1 METHNKKS
9 IISEIK
15 SELDD
20 LENHLKKGSEE
31 FKELYKEKK
40 QKLANL
46 IKTYASEIEESG
58 EDKIHDLK
66 DSSKELLDLLEA
78 DYDLSYTD
86 YENESHKISKAID
99 TFELKAKEI
108 FNSMRSD
115 VRQAQLKL
123 KEELSQSLDKF
134 KVELD
139 IQKAHLKGTKDRAST
154 EFDEWKEKRLK
165 DIEGLKTNL
174 EQKKEETEDKLEK
187 FNEEISSSFDHL
199 KKAFKKLW

>member
-31 FKELYKEKK
+31 FKEFYKQKK

-58 EDKIHDLK
+58 EDKIHELK
-66 DSSKELLDLLEA
+66 NSSEELLNLLEA
-78 DYDLSYTD
+78 DYDLSYTE
-86 YENESHKISKAID
+86 YEGESHKISKAID
-99 TFELKAKEI
+99 KFELKAKEI
-108 FNSMRSD
+108 FNNMKTD
-115 VRQAQLKL
+115 ARQAQLKL
-123 KEELSQSLDKF
+123 KEELNLNLNKF
-134 KVELD
+134 KTELD
-139 IQKAHLKGTKDRAST
+139 IQKAHLKGTKDRATS

-165 DIEGLKTNL
+165 DIEGLKTDL
-174 EQKKEETEDKLEK
+174 EQKKEETGDKFDK
-187 FNEEISSSFDHL
+187 FSDEISSSFDHL
-199 KKAFKKLW
+199 KKAFKNLW

>member
-31 FKELYKEKK
+31 FKEFYKQKK

-58 EDKIHDLK
+58 EDKIHELK
-66 DSSKELLDLLEA
+66 NSSEELLNLLEA
-78 DYDLSYTD
+78 DYDLSYTE
-86 YENESHKISKAID
+86 YEGESHKISKAID
-99 TFELKAKEI
+99 KFELKAKEI
-108 FNSMRSD
+108 FNNMKTD
-115 VRQAQLKL
+115 ARQAQLKL
-123 KEELSQSLDKF
+123 KEELNINLNKF
-134 KVELD
+134 KTELD
-139 IQKAHLKGTKDRAST
+139 IQKAHLKGTKDRATS

-165 DIEGLKTNL
+165 DIEGLKTDL
-174 EQKKEETEDKLEK
+174 EQKKEETGDKFDK
-187 FNEEISSSFDHL
+187 FSDEISSSFDHL
-199 KKAFKKLW
+199 KKAFKNLW

>member
-31 FKELYKEKK
+31 FKEFYKQKK

-58 EDKIHDLK
+58 EDKIHELK
-66 DSSKELLDLLEA
+66 NSSEELLNLLEA
-78 DYDLSYTD
+78 DYDLSYTE
-86 YENESHKISKAID
+86 YEGESHKISKAID
-99 TFELKAKEI
+99 KFELKAKEI
-108 FNSMRSD
+108 FNNMKTD
-115 VRQAQLKL
+115 ARQAQLKL
-123 KEELSQSLDKF
+123 KEELNINLNKF
-134 KVELD
+134 KTELD
-139 IQKAHLKGTKDRAST
+139 IQKAHLKGTKDRATS

-165 DIEGLKTNL
+165 DIEGLKTDL
-174 EQKKEETEDKLEK
+174 DQKKEETGDKFDK
-187 FNEEISSSFDHL
+187 FSDEISSSFDHL
-199 KKAFKKLW
+199 KKAFKNLW